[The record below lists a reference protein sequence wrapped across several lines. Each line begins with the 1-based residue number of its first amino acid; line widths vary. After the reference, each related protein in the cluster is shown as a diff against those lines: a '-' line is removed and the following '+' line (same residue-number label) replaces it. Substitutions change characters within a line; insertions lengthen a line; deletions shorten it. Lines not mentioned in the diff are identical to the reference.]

1 MKKSEFKKLIKP
13 IVDECIKESLTENGL
28 ISSIIVEVVKGMS
41 TATLISETPEP
52 EEPEVNPMV
61 NRMKRNAFEND
72 RSNKLQQ
79 QKNKLMA
86 ALGEEAYNGVNLF
99 EGTTPAA
106 TQMTATQQASPLS
119 GQPSTDPGVDIS
131 NLFGSVGRNWNAHM
145 LGVKE
150 GK

>member
-99 EGTTPAA
+99 EGLEPTP
-106 TQMTATQQASPLS
+106 QEPKK
-119 GQPSTDPGVDIS
+119 GQTDLGHPRDAGVDIS
-131 NLFGSVGRNWNAHM
+131 SI
-145 LGVKE
+145 LGKSSQIW
-150 GK
+150 KAIK

>member
-52 EEPEVNPMV
+52 EVNPMV

-72 RSNKLQQ
+72 KSNKLQQ

-86 ALGEEAYNGVNLF
+86 ALGQEAYNGVNLF
-99 EGTTPAA
+99 EGTTPAPA
-106 TQMTATQQASPLS
+106 QTTAVQQASPLS
-119 GQPSTDPGVDIS
+119 GHSSADPGVDIS

-145 LGVKE
+145 VDVKE